1 MNELTKKFRKSLLR
15 WNKLRN
21 RREMPW
27 KGEKDPYKIWLSEI
41 ILQQTRVEQG
51 LSYYNRFISRFP
63 DISRLAAARDNEVF
77 KLWEGLGYYSRCR
90 NLLTT
95 ARKIKSEYKGEFP
108 DRYDDILK
116 LPGIGPYTAAAISSF
131 AFSLPHA
138 VVDGNVIRVLSRYFL
153 IDKAF
158 DNAEGKKIFTA
169 LASELLDQSKP
180 GIYNQAIMDFGATV
194 CKPAPLCESCLLSKD
209 CKAYAASMQ
218 GSLPL
223 RSKKITK
230 KNRWYYYFLVE
241 HQGRLHYRKR
251 SGRDIWENLHE
262 FILFESEKEIKPA
275 QAAEK
280 TFGKGN
286 FRISA
291 LSEPFSQIL
300 THQQVNA
307 RFARVELLRGG
318 HVPSGYATASPATL
332 RKKAFPRLIARY
344 ITETG
349 MFRKSPSK

>member
-1 MNELTKKFRKSLLR
+1 MNELINKFRKSLLR
-15 WNKLRN
+15 WNELRN

-51 LSYYNRFISRFP
+51 LSYYNHFISRFP
-63 DISRLAAARDNEVF
+63 DISRLAAARDNDVF

-95 ARKIKSEYKGEFP
+95 ARKINSEFKGKFP

-131 AFSLPHA
+131 AFNLPHA

-153 IDKAF
+153 IDTAF
-158 DNAEGKKIFTA
+158 DTTEGKKIFTV

-194 CKPAPLCESCLLSKD
+194 CKPAPLCQGCMLGKD

-218 GSLPL
+218 GSLPV
-223 RSKKITK
+223 RSKKITRK
-230 KNRWYYYFLVE
+230 TRWFYYFLVE

-275 QAAEK
+275 LAAEK

-286 FRISA
+286 FRIA
-291 LSEPFSQIL
+291 GLSEPFSQTL

-307 RFARVELLRGG
+307 RFARVELLRDG
-318 HVPSGYATASPATL
+318 HVPSGYATASPAAL
-332 RKKAFPRLIARY
+332 HKKAFPRLIARY
-344 ITETG
+344 ITDTG
-349 MFRKSPSK
+349 MFKKSPSK